1 MENKYFTPDIEDI
14 HIGYECELLM
24 NTNVSILNPTSN
36 APEFKPFIFEK
47 NKIELLIE
55 LYDSIR
61 VPYLTKEQ
69 IEAEGWNFETVLF
82 TDDNENDVYS
92 DGFVKHVDS
101 GHWYNMVLRKDN
113 KIHIV
118 YKWYRNSVG
127 QTWRDIYYGECKDIN
142 TFRKI
147 IKLLEI

>member
-1 MENKYFTPDIEDI
+1 MENKYFTPAIEDF

-69 IEAEGWNFETVLF
+69 IEAEGWFLHGQGNDNGIVHSLF
-82 TDDNENDVYS
+82 KNSFRVAIW
-92 DGFVKHVDS
+92 KDS
-101 GHWYNMVLRKDN
+101 L
-113 KIHIV
+113 KIEVQESEGNILFH
-118 YKWYRNSVG
+118 
-127 QTWRDIYYGECKDIN
+127 GECKDIN
-142 TFRKI
+142 TFRTI
-147 IKLLEI
+147 CKLLKIN